1 MVKMDIINKINQQ
14 ILTENKWDKLKSLD
28 KLIKSF
34 NEFMEEYPTN
44 SNFKN
49 IFNRLTMERNSLS
62 KELGIVS

>member
-14 ILTENKWDKLKSLD
+14 ILNENKWDKLKDLD

-49 IFNRLTMERNSLS
+49 IFNRLTMERNALS

>member
-1 MVKMDIINKINQQ
+1 MDIINKINQQ
-14 ILTENKWDKLKSLD
+14 ILNENKWDKLKDLD

-49 IFNRLTMERNSLS
+49 IFNRLTMERNALS